1 MRTKVRTTPELA
13 PNTTP
18 DYRSWERNV
27 ADKFKDKSEEEIKET
42 LSSTANPFAV
52 CMENWD
58 NDFNFGTLVRN
69 ANAFNAKEVFYLGD
83 KRWDK
88 RSAVGVYNYTPVQ
101 WLPTIDDFKKLRERY
116 VIVGIDN
123 VPGSVSLYHHNWR
136 QNSLLVFGSEGT
148 GLTPEI
154 QKMCSAILHIDMYG
168 SVRSF
173 NAGVASGIAMY
184 DLVEKLN
191 HKYSDSMWDE

>member
-1 MRTKVRTTPELA
+1 MRPKVRTTPELV

-42 LSSTANPFAV
+42 LNSTTNPFAV

-101 WLPTIDDFKKLRERY
+101 WLPTIDDFKKLREQY

-123 VPGSVSLYHHNWR
+123 VPGSVSLYHHRWR
-136 QNSLLVFGSEGT
+136 RNTLLVFGSEGT

-154 QKMCSAILHIDMYG
+154 QKMCSVILHIDMYG

-191 HKYSDSMWDE
+191 HPYSDSMWDE

>member
-1 MRTKVRTTPELA
+1 MRTKVRTTPDLI
-13 PNTTP
+13 PSTP
-18 DYRSWERNV
+18 SDHRLWERNV

-42 LSSTANPFAV
+42 LHSTTNPFAV
-52 CMENWD
+52 CMENWEG
-58 NDFNFGTLVRN
+58 DFNFGTMVRN

-101 WLPTIDDFKKLRERY
+101 WLPTIEDFKKLSERY

-123 VPGSVSLYHHNWR
+123 VPGSVSLYHHRWR
-136 QNSLLVFGSEGT
+136 ENSLLVFGSEAN

-154 QKMCSAILHIDMYG
+154 QKLCKEILHIDMYG